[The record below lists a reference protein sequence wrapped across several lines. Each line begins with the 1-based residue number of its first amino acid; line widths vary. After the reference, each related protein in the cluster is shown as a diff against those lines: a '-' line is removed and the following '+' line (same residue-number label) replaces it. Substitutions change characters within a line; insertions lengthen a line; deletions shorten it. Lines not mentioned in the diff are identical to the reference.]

1 MILLIFVIGISA
13 AKGGPRP
20 DEMDFNITS
29 PDYDYVTTLDMFDL
43 LQGLLMKNQSTEVH
57 TMTADFDNITHTT
70 NNNTFIQIVTRD
82 DTLQITG
89 FVLSIFSILLNIF
102 TIFILSKNNS
112 FEKTYSAAQ
121 TVDTIE

>member
-20 DEMDFNITS
+20 DEMNFNITS

-57 TMTADFDNITHTT
+57 TMTADFDNITPIRFNQH
-70 NNNTFIQIVTRD
+70 
-82 DTLQITG
+82 
-89 FVLSIFSILLNIF
+89 IFNHSRSLELYI
-102 TIFILSKNNS
+102 
-112 FEKTYSAAQ
+112 
-121 TVDTIE
+121 